1 LLLTQQ
7 NNQYCLLFLNHK
19 AFVTYKL
26 FLFYKSISLPSLLVN
41 LTRFVVYPTQQSKLS
56 EISGKYGEGT
66 MPKVDRRV
74 VKTQLAI
81 KKSFIELMSEK
92 NFDDITIQDI
102 ADRANVNRST
112 VYLHYL
118 DKYDLLD
125 KMIEEHINELKQT
138 SEWACQEE
146 WVDAIQI
153 FFEYFE
159 THYLFFST
167 MLASKEATPSFR
179 SMFLEYVMEGYKEE
193 LHKTKGKNEGLS
205 EDILVKFAANA
216 YVGVLESWL
225 KDGMPSPPKSIAKE
239 LGKLLERI
247 L

>member
-1 LLLTQQ
+1 M
-7 NNQYCLLFLNHK
+7 
-19 AFVTYKL
+19 
-26 FLFYKSISLPSLLVN
+26 S
-41 LTRFVVYPTQQSKLS
+41 
-56 EISGKYGEGT
+56 
-66 MPKVDRRV
+66 KVDRRV
-74 VKTQLAI
+74 VKTQEAI
-81 KKSFIELMSEK
+81 KKAILELMNEK

-102 ADRANVNRST
+102 SDRANVNRST

-125 KMIEEHINELKQT
+125 KMIDEHINELKET

-159 THYLFFST
+159 KHYLFFST
-167 MLASKEATPSFR
+167 MLASKAAPAFR
-179 SMFLEYVMEGYKEE
+179 SKFLEYVMEGYKDE
-193 LHKTKGKNEGLS
+193 LQKTNGKNEGLS
-205 EDILVKFAANA
+205 EDVIVKFAGNA

-225 KDGMPSPPKSIAKE
+225 KDGMPTPPKSIAKE
-239 LGKLLERI
+239 LGILLERI

>member
-1 LLLTQQ
+1 
-7 NNQYCLLFLNHK
+7 
-19 AFVTYKL
+19 
-26 FLFYKSISLPSLLVN
+26 
-41 LTRFVVYPTQQSKLS
+41 
-56 EISGKYGEGT
+56 

-74 VKTQLAI
+74 LKTQEAI
-81 KKSFIELMSEK
+81 KKAILELMSEK
-92 NFDDITIQDI
+92 KFDDITIQDI
-102 ADRANVNRST
+102 SDRANVNRST

-125 KMIEEHINELKQT
+125 KMIDEYINELKET

-159 THYLFFST
+159 KNYLFFST

-179 SMFLEYVMEGYKEE
+179 SKFLEYSIEGFKEE
-193 LHKTKGKNEGLS
+193 LYKTNGKNEGLS
-205 EDILVKFAANA
+205 EDTIVTFAANA
-216 YVGVLESWL
+216 YVGALEKWL
-225 KDGMPSPPKSIAKE
+225 KDGMPSPPIVMAKE
-239 LGKLLERI
+239 LGILLERI

>member
-1 LLLTQQ
+1 
-7 NNQYCLLFLNHK
+7 
-19 AFVTYKL
+19 
-26 FLFYKSISLPSLLVN
+26 
-41 LTRFVVYPTQQSKLS
+41 
-56 EISGKYGEGT
+56 

-74 VKTQLAI
+74 AKTQQAI
-81 KKSFIELMSEK
+81 KTAFIELMSEK
-92 NFDDITIQDI
+92 KFDHITILDI
-102 ADRANVNRST
+102 SERANVNRST
-112 VYLHYL
+112 VYLHYI

-125 KMIEEHINELKQT
+125 KMIEEHVNELKDT

-146 WVDAIQI
+146 WIDAIQI

-167 MLASKEATPSFR
+167 MLSSKEAAPAFR

-193 LHKTKGKNEGLS
+193 LRNTKEKNIGIS
-205 EDILVKFAANA
+205 EDIIVKFAANA

-225 KDGMPSPPKSIAKE
+225 KDGMPSTPKSIAKE
-239 LGKLLERI
+239 LGNLLDRI

>member
-1 LLLTQQ
+1 
-7 NNQYCLLFLNHK
+7 
-19 AFVTYKL
+19 
-26 FLFYKSISLPSLLVN
+26 
-41 LTRFVVYPTQQSKLS
+41 
-56 EISGKYGEGT
+56 
-66 MPKVDRRV
+66 MPKVDRRI
-74 VKTQLAI
+74 VKTQQAI
-81 KKSFIELMSEK
+81 KKALLELMNEK

-102 ADRANVNRST
+102 SDRANVNRST

-125 KMIEEHINELKQT
+125 KMIDEHINELKET

-159 THYLFFST
+159 TNFLFFST
-167 MLASKEATPSFR
+167 MLASKAAPSFR
-179 SMFLEYVMEGYKEE
+179 SKFLEYVMEGYKDE
-193 LHKTKGKNEGLS
+193 LQKTNGKNDGLS
-205 EDILVKFAANA
+205 EEVIVKFAANA

-225 KDGMPSPPKSIAKE
+225 KDGMPSPPNVMAKE
-239 LGKLLERI
+239 LGILLERI

>member
-1 LLLTQQ
+1 
-7 NNQYCLLFLNHK
+7 
-19 AFVTYKL
+19 
-26 FLFYKSISLPSLLVN
+26 
-41 LTRFVVYPTQQSKLS
+41 
-56 EISGKYGEGT
+56 

-74 VKTQLAI
+74 VKTQEAI
-81 KKSFIELMSEK
+81 KKAILELMNEK

-102 ADRANVNRST
+102 SERANVNRGT

-125 KMIEEHINELKQT
+125 KMIDEHINYLKET

-153 FFEYFE
+153 FFEHFE
-159 THYLFFST
+159 TNYLFFST
-167 MLASKEATPSFR
+167 MLASKAAPSFR
-179 SMFLEYVMEGYKEE
+179 RKFLEYVMEGYKDE
-193 LHKTKGKNEGLS
+193 LQKTNGKNEGLS
-205 EDILVKFAANA
+205 EDVIVKFAANA

-225 KDGMPSPPKSIAKE
+225 KDGMPSPPQTIAKE
-239 LGKLLERI
+239 LGILLERI